1 MAQLPAGTQE
11 RTSSRPRPSAE
22 DVTITR
28 TSGPT
33 RRRARS
39 RSRSSS
45 SASQRSA
52 LVSTT
57 TGSASQSSAN
67 TSERATRSSSTSPAP
82 SACTISTLSTLEQS
96 TWRSPRARPR
106 QRSKLVW
113 RGSTHSITPISC
125 PGARRTATR
134 SPTAGSRTSSSP
146 RDLANPTACSARKVS
161 SAVATSGNPRSK
173 RTTAPSCICSG
184 SSACAQK
191 SSKVVCWTSSTGRSS
206 NAGTSCSASS
216 PGTLASSSSA
226 DAGAS
231 VASFRRRSR
240 LARAPVVFFFA
251 LALALPTDASQHKTT
266 QLSRYFKTKRAG
278 RAKPD
283 QLTNFPSALYHPH
296 GRKASKD
303 TAGPARREG
312 FPKGTSR
319 SRKAARTCPW
329 KPRRRAG
336 PDESVTLSP
345 PRA

>member
-1 MAQLPAGTQE
+1 MPAPDSPRIMAQLPAGTQA

-33 RRRARS
+33 RRRTRS

-82 SACTISTLSTLEQS
+82 SACTISTLPTLEQS

-106 QRSKLVW
+106 QRSKLVR
-113 RGSTHSITPISC
+113 RGRTHSITPISC

-134 SPTAGSRTSSSP
+134 SPTAGSSTSSSP

-191 SSKVVCWTSSTGRSS
+191 SS
-206 NAGTSCSASS
+206 N
-216 PGTLASSSSA
+216 
-226 DAGAS
+226 
-231 VASFRRRSR
+231 
-240 LARAPVVFFFA
+240 
-251 LALALPTDASQHKTT
+251 
-266 QLSRYFKTKRAG
+266 
-278 RAKPD
+278 
-283 QLTNFPSALYHPH
+283 
-296 GRKASKD
+296 
-303 TAGPARREG
+303 
-312 FPKGTSR
+312 
-319 SRKAARTCPW
+319 AAR
-329 KPRRRAG
+329 
-336 PDESVTLSP
+336 
-345 PRA
+345 

>member
-1 MAQLPAGTQE
+1 MAQLPAGTQA

-33 RRRARS
+33 RRRTRS

-106 QRSKLVW
+106 QRSKLVR

-161 SAVATSGNPRSK
+161 SAVATSGNPRS
-173 RTTAPSCICSG
+173 RRITVPSCICSG

-191 SSKVVCWTSSTGRSS
+191 SSKAVCWASSTGRSS

-216 PGTLASSSSA
+216 PGTLANNSSA
-226 DAGAS
+226 DTGAS

-251 LALALPTDASQHKTT
+251 LAFALPTSASQHHKS
-266 QLSRYFKTKRAG
+266 QLSRYFKSKRAG

-283 QLTNFPSALYHPH
+283 QLTNFPSALFIRT
-296 GRKASKD
+296 GEK
-303 TAGPARREG
+303 PARI
-312 FPKGTSR
+312 P
-319 SRKAARTCPW
+319 
-329 KPRRRAG
+329 
-336 PDESVTLSP
+336 
-345 PRA
+345 